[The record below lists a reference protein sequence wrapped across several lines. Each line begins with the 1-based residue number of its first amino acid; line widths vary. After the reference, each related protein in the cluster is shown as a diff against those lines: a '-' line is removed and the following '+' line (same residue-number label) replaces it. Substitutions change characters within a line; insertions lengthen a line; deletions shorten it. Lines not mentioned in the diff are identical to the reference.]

1 VLFLDEIAEFPRHV
15 LESLRQPLE
24 DGEVSISRAQQ
35 ATRFPCRC
43 LVVAAMNPC
52 PCGHLGS
59 RLRSC
64 TCSSHEIERY
74 RNRLSGPLLDR
85 FDLHL
90 EIPAILPEDLE
101 VVPRTEMDTPTLAA
115 CTRQARAVSQARQGK
130 LLNGQLG
137 GLALRESC
145 ALESSSKAFLV
156 QASRKLALSAR
167 AHERILRVARSVA
180 DLDAQTRV
188 SEAHLAEALAFRAVV
203 PRTGPV

>member
-1 VLFLDEIAEFPRHV
+1 M
-15 LESLRQPLE
+15 
-24 DGEVSISRAQQ
+24 SISRAQQ
-35 ATRFPCRC
+35 ASRFPCRC

-64 TCSSHEIERY
+64 TCGSHEIERY

-90 EIPAILPEDLE
+90 EIPSILPEDLE
-101 VVPRTEMDTPTLAA
+101 VAPRAEMDTATLV
-115 CTRQARAVSQARQGK
+115 TRTCQAREFARARQGS

-145 ALESSSKAFLV
+145 NLESSSKAFLV

-167 AHERILRVARSVA
+167 AHERVLRVARSVA
-180 DLDAQTRV
+180 DLDAQARV
-188 SEAHLAEALAFRAVV
+188 TEAHLAEALAFRATA
-203 PRTGPV
+203 PQARSS